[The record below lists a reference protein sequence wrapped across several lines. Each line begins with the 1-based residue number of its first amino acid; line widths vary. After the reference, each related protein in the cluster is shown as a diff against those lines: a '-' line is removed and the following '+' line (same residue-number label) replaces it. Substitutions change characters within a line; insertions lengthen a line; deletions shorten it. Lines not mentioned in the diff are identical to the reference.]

1 MSFRKVTSLPS
12 SSDDRMALI
21 GTSGR
26 ASLTVGAED
35 TAIAAGSGDIP
46 VLATPRLIALMEAAA
61 CEALRGNLDPDQTS
75 VGAKITIDHLRPTLV
90 GTAVNA
96 RADIIDIDGDRVQFT
111 VSAEQPGQN
120 GPVRIGEGTHLRV
133 IVRREP
139 FLQRAR

>member
-1 MSFRKVTSLPS
+1 LPS
-12 SSDDRMALI
+12 SCDDRMALI
-21 GTSGR
+21 GTSGQ
-26 ASLTVGAED
+26 ASLTVAAED

-75 VGAKITIDHLRPTLV
+75 VGAKVMVDHLRPTLV
-90 GTAVNA
+90 GTVVNA
-96 RADIIDIDGDRVQFT
+96 RADIIDIDGDRVQFA
-111 VSAEQPGQN
+111 VSAEQPGKN
-120 GPVRIGEGTHLRV
+120 GPVTIGEGTHLRV